1 MHSDLVK
8 AIDEGMASAS
18 PCGCHDL
25 LLPQVLFYTRML
37 SDIVGRMLPRKKALA
52 VTNPVILLGLSSGL
66 LVASVAFFTYL
77 QVGHGWLMYGCLCC
91 FPQTVGNRVYI
102 GKVSEILV
110 ALRQWCSP
118 CVGV

>member
-8 AIDEGMASAS
+8 AIDEGMAPAS
-18 PCGCHDL
+18 PRGCHDL

-91 FPQTVGNRVYI
+91 FPQTVGNCVYI
-102 GKVSEILV
+102 GKVFEI
-110 ALRQWCSP
+110 S
-118 CVGV
+118 